1 MAFKL
6 TSSGEDKAQD
16 VDMKHNLED
25 KVVAFMYLVAKP
37 VELEEIQDEI
47 RLSDEKTVQLLTR
60 MTNENLVE
68 EI

>member
-1 MAFKL
+1 MFKL

-16 VDMKHNLED
+16 ADMKHNLED

>member
-1 MAFKL
+1 MFKL